1 MVARLRF
8 GKLPFRNLESPLS
21 HPTDA
26 FRAARDFLVEHRLDY
41 DRAYREF
48 RWPELEA
55 FNYAT
60 DWFDQIAR
68 GNRQLALHLVADDG
82 RELRLTY
89 EALSERSTRVAAF
102 LRRHGCAQGDRILM
116 MLPNCVAIWELMLGA
131 MKLGAAVIP
140 ASTLLTPDDLRD
152 RLTRGGVRHVV
163 TDAHGTERLDGLA
176 EGLTRIVVGER
187 VAGWLQYE
195 DAYAEAAHLSRPAA
209 TRSTDPVLLY
219 FTSGTTARPK
229 LVAHTQHSYSAGH
242 LSTLYWVGAR
252 EGDVHMNVSSP
263 GWGKHAW
270 SSFFVPFTAG
280 ATAFVHD
287 YARFHA
293 RATLDVLAHHEVTT
307 LCAPPTVWRLLI
319 LEDLA
324 RHPVKLREALSAGE
338 PLNPEVIER
347 VRRAW
352 GITIRDGYGQ
362 TETTALLGNSPGQQI
377 VPGSMGRPLPGF
389 RVSLLDAAGAE
400 ADEGEIAVALS
411 PRPAGIMAGYVDDAE
426 LTAARARGGFYRT
439 GDVASRDRTGYVTY
453 VGRADDLFKSSD
465 YRISPFEIESALV
478 EHGAV
483 AEAAV
488 VPSPDPVRGTVPKAF
503 VVLRPGDVASRE
515 LALVVFRFV
524 RERLAPYKRVRRLEF
539 ADLPKTISGKIRR
552 VALRG
557 VEATRRAEGGRAAGE
572 YWQEDF
578 PELA

>member
-1 MVARLRF
+1 MTNSGRFIAVRDQLLRT
-8 GKLPFRNLESPLS
+8 RE
-21 HPTDA
+21 DWE
-26 FRAARDFLVEHRLDY
+26 AAQG
-41 DRAYREF
+41 EF
-48 RWPELEA
+48 RWPTFEQ
-55 FNYAT
+55 FN
-60 DWFDQIAR
+60 W
-68 GNRQLALHLVADDG
+68 VADYFDVVAAG
-82 RELRLTY
+82 NDAIALRLVDDAGGD
-89 EALSERSTRVAAF
+89 ESLSFAAIAQRGAEVAAF
-102 LRRHGCAQGDRILM
+102 LASQGVGHGDHILL
-116 MLPNCVAIWELMLGA
+116 MLPNCIALWEVTLAAIRLGA
-131 MKLGAAVIP
+131 VIIP
-140 ASTLLTPDDLRD
+140 ATTLLEREDLRD
-152 RLTRGGVRHVV
+152 RLERGRVSAVV
-163 TDAHGTERLDGLA
+163 TEAGLA
-176 EGLTRIVVGER
+176 ARFAGLPGAPVRIATGQPQ
-187 VAGWLQYE
+187 AGWIPFEHSL
-195 DAYAEAAHLSRPAA
+195 DAPATVAPA
-209 TRSTDPVLLY
+209 TTRADDLLLLY

-229 LVAHTQHSYSAGH
+229 LVAHTQRSYSAGH
-242 LSTLYWVGAR
+242 LSTLYWIGAR

-280 ATAFVHD
+280 ATAVVHD

-362 TETTALLGNSPGQQI
+362 TETTALLGNSPGQPI

-411 PRPAGIMAGYVDDAE
+411 PRPAGIMAGYVDDPE
-426 LTAARARGGFYRT
+426 LTRTRTRDGFYRT

-515 LALVVFRFV
+515 LALDVFRFV

-557 VEATRRAEGGRAAGE
+557 VEATRRAEGGRADGE

-578 PELA
+578 PELS

>member
-1 MVARLRF
+1 MQ
-8 GKLPFRNLESPLS
+8 S
-21 HPTDA
+21 TDA
-26 FRAARDFLVEHRLDY
+26 FQRARDFLVEHRLDY

-48 RWPELEA
+48 RWPTLDA
-55 FNYAT
+55 FNFAI
-60 DWFDQIAR
+60 DWFDRLAR
-68 GNRQLALHLVADDG
+68 GNRRLALHLVGDDG
-82 RELRLTY
+82 RSVQLTY
-89 EALSERSTRVAAF
+89 EELSERSTRVAAF
-102 LRRHGCAQGDRILM
+102 LRRHGCGRGDRVLM

-152 RLTRGGVRHVV
+152 RLARGAVRHVV
-163 TDAHGTERLDGLA
+163 TNADGAAKLRWL
-176 EGLTRIVVGER
+176 GDSVTRIAVGEP
-187 VAGWLQYE
+187 VAGWHRWE
-195 DAYAEAAHLSRPAA
+195 DAYAERADLGRPVA
-209 TRSTDPVLLY
+209 TRGTDPALLY

-229 LVAHTQHSYSAGH
+229 LVVHTQESYSAGH
-242 LSTLYWVGAR
+242 LSTLYWIGAR

-287 YARFHA
+287 YARFQA
-293 RATLDVLAHHEVTT
+293 RATLEVLARHEITT

-324 RHPVKLREALSAGE
+324 RHPVKVREALSAGE

-347 VRRAW
+347 VRAAW
-352 GITIRDGYGQ
+352 GVTIRDGYGQ
-362 TETTALLGNSPGQQI
+362 TETTALVGNSPGQPI

-389 RVSLLDAAGAE
+389 RVTLLDAAGAE
-400 ADEGEIAVALS
+400 ADEGEISVSLT
-411 PRPAGIMAGYVDDAE
+411 PRPAGLMAGYEGDAA
-426 LTAARARGGFYRT
+426 LTGHATRDGFYRT
-439 GDVASRDRTGYVTY
+439 GDVATRDARGYVTY

-465 YRISPFEIESALV
+465 YRISPFELESALV
-478 EHGAV
+478 EHAAV

-503 VVLRPGDVASRE
+503 LVLRPGAEPGRE
-515 LALVVFRFV
+515 LALDLFRFL
-524 RERLAPYKRVRRLEF
+524 RGRLAPYKRVRRLEF
-539 ADLPKTISGKIRR
+539 SDLPKTISGKIRR

-557 VEATRRAEGGRAAGE
+557 VEATRRAEGGRAE
-572 YWQEDF
+572 HEHWQEDF
-578 PELA
+578 PELS

>member
-1 MVARLRF
+1 MT
-8 GKLPFRNLESPLS
+8 

-26 FRAARDFLVEHRLDY
+26 FRAARDLLVEHRLDY
-41 DRAYREF
+41 DRAYGTF
-48 RWPELEA
+48 RWPALDA

-60 DWFDQIAR
+60 DWFDEVAR
-68 GNRQLALHLVADDG
+68 GNRRLALHLVGDDG
-82 RELRLTY
+82 RSVQLTY

-102 LRRHGCAQGDRILM
+102 LRRHGCGPGDRILM
-116 MLPNCVAIWELMLGA
+116 MLPNCVAIWEIMLGA

-152 RLTRGGVRHVV
+152 RLARGAVRHVV
-163 TDAHGTERLDGLA
+163 TNAAGAEKLHGLA
-176 EGLTRIVVGER
+176 EGVTRLVVGER
-187 VAGWLQYE
+187 IAGWVRYE
-195 DAYAEAAHLSRPAA
+195 DAYDAPADLGRPVASRG
-209 TRSTDPVLLY
+209 TDPVLIY

-229 LVAHTQHSYSAGH
+229 LVAHTQHSYAAGH

-287 YARFHA
+287 YARFNA
-293 RATLDVLAHHEVTT
+293 AATLEVLARHDVTT

-324 RHPVKLREALSAGE
+324 RHPVRLREALSAGE

-347 VRRAW
+347 VRKAW

-362 TETTALLGNSPGQQI
+362 TETTALVGNSPGQPI

-411 PRPAGIMAGYVDDAE
+411 PRPAGVMAGYLDDPG
-426 LTAARARGGFYRT
+426 LTAVATRDGFYRT
-439 GDVASRDRTGYVTY
+439 GDVATRDRSGYVTY

-465 YRISPFEIESALV
+465 YRISPFELESALV
-478 EHGAV
+478 EHAAI

-503 VVLRPGDVASRE
+503 LVLRPGDVASRE
-515 LALVVFRFV
+515 LALDVFRFL
-524 RERLAPYKRVRRLEF
+524 RERLAPYKRVRRIEF
-539 ADLPKTISGKIRR
+539 GDLPKTISGKIRR
-552 VALRG
+552 IALRG
-557 VEATRRAEGGRAAGE
+557 VEATRRAEGGRAEGE

>member
-1 MVARLRF
+1 MIR
-8 GKLPFRNLESPLS
+8 
-21 HPTDA
+21 PTDA
-26 FRAARDFLVEHRLDY
+26 FRAARDFLIEHRLDY

-48 RWPELEA
+48 RWPALDT

-60 DWFDQIAR
+60 DWFDEIAR
-68 GNRQLALHLVADDG
+68 GNRRLALNLVADGG
-82 RELRLTY
+82 RGIQLTY

-140 ASTLLTPDDLRD
+140 ASTLLTSDDLRD
-152 RLTRGGVRHVV
+152 RLVRGAVRHVV
-163 TDAHGTERLDGLA
+163 TDAQGTEKLVGLT
-176 EGLTRIVVGER
+176 EGLTRVVVGEQ
-187 VAGWLQYE
+187 VTGWLRYE
-195 DAYAEAAHLSRPAA
+195 DAYGEAPDLGRPAA
-209 TRSTDPVLLY
+209 TRGTDPVLLY

-242 LSTLYWVGAR
+242 LSTLYWIGAR

-287 YARFHA
+287 YARFQA
-293 RATLDVLAHHEVTT
+293 RATLDVLARHEVTT

-362 TETTALLGNSPGQQI
+362 TETTALLGNSPGQPV

-389 RVSLLDAAGAE
+389 RVALLDAAGAE
-400 ADEGEIAVALS
+400 TDEGEIAVALS
-411 PRPAGIMAGYVDDAE
+411 PRPAGIMAGYVDDAD
-426 LTAARARGGFYRT
+426 LTGARARNGFYRT
-439 GDVASRDRTGYVTY
+439 GDVATRDRAGYVTY

-465 YRISPFEIESALV
+465 YRISPFELESTLV
-478 EHGAV
+478 EHAAV

-515 LALVVFRFV
+515 LALDVFRFV

-539 ADLPKTISGKIRR
+539 SDLPKTISGKIRR

-557 VEATRRAEGGRAAGE
+557 IEATRRAEGARADGE

-578 PELA
+578 PELS

>member
-1 MVARLRF
+1 M
-8 GKLPFRNLESPLS
+8 S

-140 ASTLLTPDDLRD
+140 SSTLLTPEDLRD
-152 RLTRGGVRHVV
+152 RLARGVVRHVV
-163 TDAHGTERLDGLA
+163 TDAHGTEKLVGLA

-229 LVAHTQHSYSAGH
+229 LVAHTQHSYSGV
-242 LSTLYWVGAR
+242 T
-252 EGDVHMNVSSP
+252 SP
-263 GWGKHAW
+263 
-270 SSFFVPFTAG
+270 PFTG
-280 ATAFVHD
+280 
-287 YARFHA
+287 
-293 RATLDVLAHHEVTT
+293 
-307 LCAPPTVWRLLI
+307 
-319 LEDLA
+319 
-324 RHPVKLREALSAGE
+324 
-338 PLNPEVIER
+338 
-347 VRRAW
+347 
-352 GITIRDGYGQ
+352 
-362 TETTALLGNSPGQQI
+362 
-377 VPGSMGRPLPGF
+377 
-389 RVSLLDAAGAE
+389 
-400 ADEGEIAVALS
+400 
-411 PRPAGIMAGYVDDAE
+411 
-426 LTAARARGGFYRT
+426 
-439 GDVASRDRTGYVTY
+439 
-453 VGRADDLFKSSD
+453 
-465 YRISPFEIESALV
+465 SAL
-478 EHGAV
+478 A
-483 AEAAV
+483 
-488 VPSPDPVRGTVPKAF
+488 KAT
-503 VVLRPGDVASRE
+503 S
-515 LALVVFRFV
+515 
-524 RERLAPYKRVRRLEF
+524 
-539 ADLPKTISGKIRR
+539 T
-552 VALRG
+552 
-557 VEATRRAEGGRAAGE
+557 
-572 YWQEDF
+572 
-578 PELA
+578 